1 MQGLGRGKVF
11 EVSVC
16 RPGNFSRWRWRGQRV
31 VELRK
36 GSGEKWCLIQATEG
50 ERVRSVKVEG
60 GPSR

>member
-1 MQGLGRGKVF
+1 M
-11 EVSVC
+11 
-16 RPGNFSRWRWRGQRV
+16 

-60 GPSR
+60 GPSRWFQWRWEKPAYSGCL